1 MLFSFS
7 LSRVSLVLFCISI
20 LITHIKYLFYD
31 IDDAYDTLE
40 AGHLPALIGGRA
52 GYLLYEDENGKKEI
66 IVFKG
71 GYIEYDGK
79 TIKVALREFFDPKAL
94 DPEKIKEEMQN
105 IIEKLTYTKDEKEQK
120 NLEDELLTI
129 QKFYLAVA
137 KAKTYFEK

>member
-1 MLFSFS
+1 M
-7 LSRVSLVLFCISI
+7 I
-20 LITHIKYLFYD
+20 LLELGTQGFYSEKHIKYLFYD

-79 TIKVALREFFDPKAL
+79 TIKVALREFFDPKTL
-94 DPEKIKEEMQN
+94 DLEKISREIEELTK
-105 IIEKLTYTKDEKEQK
+105 KLSETQDEKEQK
-120 NLEDELLTI
+120 ELEDKLLTV